1 MAVLLSD
8 LLEEKQIALELA
20 ARTKEDALREII
32 ALLHANG
39 RVADPEKFLAAV
51 MTRERASSTVAEHGV
66 AFPHARTDLVQE
78 ITLGIGRSSGG
89 VAFGKPDELV
99 HLIFVIGV
107 PQKMIQDYLVCVGT
121 LARLVKD
128 DAIRAVLLKAKTPKE
143 FLEQLRSASLL
154 VE

>member
-20 ARTKEDALREII
+20 ARTKEDALHEII
-32 ALLHANG
+32 ELLHANG

-89 VAFGKPDELV
+89 AAFRKSGELV

-128 DAIRAVLLKAKTPKE
+128 DAIRAVLLVAKTPKE